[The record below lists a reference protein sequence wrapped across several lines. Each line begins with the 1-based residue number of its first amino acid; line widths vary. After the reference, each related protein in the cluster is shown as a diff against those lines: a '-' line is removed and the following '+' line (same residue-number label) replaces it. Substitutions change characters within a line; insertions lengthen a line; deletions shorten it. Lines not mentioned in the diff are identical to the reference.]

1 MGAPA
6 PRPSDAAARRTAFW
20 AALLLAGAIVGGVV
34 GVAVLTDG
42 SAGGNRRDTQGQVAE
57 DGGAKP
63 HIIERPN
70 SGRAPKHPGDRGG
83 WEQLALL
90 ALMTAAVVAIVVVA
104 VRGGGARA
112 RAGRAAWRAAAESGR
127 DGGGSAAPGGEP
139 PSSTIRR

>member
-1 MGAPA
+1 M
-6 PRPSDAAARRTAFW
+6 FW
-20 AALLLAGAIVGGVV
+20 AAAILAIAIIGGT
-34 GVAVLTDG
+34 VAVAAFVDDG
-42 SAGGNRRDTQGQVAE
+42 PRRDTQAQLAE

-70 SGRAPKHPGDRGG
+70 SGRAPENPGDRGG

-90 ALMTAAVVAIVVVA
+90 GLIVVAVAVIGVVA

-127 DGGGSAAPGGEP
+127 DAGDRLS
-139 PSSTIRR
+139 R

>member
-1 MGAPA
+1 MSG
-6 PRPSDAAARRTAFW
+6 ARRSAGPSTGQVDRRTVFW
-20 AALLLAGAIVGGVV
+20 AAAILAIAIIGGT
-34 GVAVLTDG
+34 VAVAAFVDDG
-42 SAGGNRRDTQGQVAE
+42 PRRDTQAQLAE

-70 SGRAPKHPGDRGG
+70 SGRAPENPGDRGG

-90 ALMTAAVVAIVVVA
+90 GLIVVAVAVIGVVA

-127 DGGGSAAPGGEP
+127 DAGDRLS
-139 PSSTIRR
+139 R